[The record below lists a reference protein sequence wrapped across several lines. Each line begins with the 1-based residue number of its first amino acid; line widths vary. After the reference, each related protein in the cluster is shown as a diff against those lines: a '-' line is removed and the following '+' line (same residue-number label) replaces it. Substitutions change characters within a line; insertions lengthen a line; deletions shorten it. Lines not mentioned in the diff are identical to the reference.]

1 MKKYKRL
8 YVKLRQETLR
18 SAMVRFHYEDQPDL
32 FAQVYKRLSRCIQP
46 MLYYEYDQPDKNRMT
61 GLITLGS
68 GPDNLIAAYQD
79 KGQLSKA
86 YAAECLSLELLSDC
100 YRQLK
105 EIVFRERRQFLEN
118 MDFCDQ
124 QMLAR
129 LFPKLKK
136 EWPDLPVSMNSCYAL
151 IPSQSVIFYGTI
163 GDSACFG
170 ETHMC
175 HLCDHANCTFRH
187 ATGENYEY

>member
-1 MKKYKRL
+1 
-8 YVKLRQETLR
+8 
-18 SAMVRFHYEDQPDL
+18 
-32 FAQVYKRLSRCIQP
+32 
-46 MLYYEYDQPDKNRMT
+46 
-61 GLITLGS
+61 
-68 GPDNLIAAYQD
+68 
-79 KGQLSKA
+79 
-86 YAAECLSLELLSDC
+86 
-100 YRQLK
+100 
-105 EIVFRERRQFLEN
+105 

-170 ETHMC
+170 KRICVICVITPIVPFDTQQEKIMNIKEYMKHHIVIMDGAMGTYFDSLNTGSEAVAEDC
-175 HLCDHANCTFRH
+175 KHAI
-187 ATGENYEY
+187 